1 MTRAFRKPHH
11 PRQAIPG
18 AGRSCARPWALFL
31 ALALLAVG
39 CRTSA
44 EVQIASSA
52 SAYEWHLA
60 RYVEACA
67 VTVGPE
73 DCGERHGVLV
83 RWRASLEEA
92 SSALARWGKAE
103 EQIENLKRCRK
114 EAGKWSR

>member
-1 MTRAFRKPHH
+1 MSLP
-11 PRQAIPG
+11 PRPPRGDTPRRPG
-18 AGRSCARPWALFL
+18 AGCSCARPWALFL

-52 SAYEWHLA
+52 SAYEWHFA
-60 RYVEACA
+60 RYVEACT

-73 DCGERHGVLV
+73 DCGERHRLLV
-83 RWRASLEEA
+83 RWRASLAEA